1 MHFQNRR
8 AIIQEKQ
15 TKKDKYEVYELNFE
29 IREQESYETLAEEMV
44 ALQNWTLIEPTP
56 SDNVEYDEF

>member
-1 MHFQNRR
+1 MHFKNRC

-29 IREQESYETLAEEMV
+29 IREQESYETLIEEM
-44 ALQNWTLIEPTP
+44 LTFQDWTLIEPTP